1 MSLESS
7 GRDLSLILEGHLVF
21 PLGVLT
27 LETIFL
33 LEKIQFSMFLES
45 PDHDLSRILEDHFL
59 SLFNY
64 CFPRRGFNFGRTIPL
79 LEKLHF

>member
-45 PDHDLSRILEDHFL
+45 PGHDLSRILEDHFL

-64 CFPRRGFNFGRTIPL
+64 YFPPRCFNSWELFPL
-79 LEKLHF
+79 LQKLHF

>member
-1 MSLESS
+1 MSLESP
-7 GRDLSLILEGHLVF
+7 DHVLSLNLKGHLVF

-27 LETIFL
+27 LETISL

-45 PDHDLSRILEDHFL
+45 PDHDLSQLLEDHFL